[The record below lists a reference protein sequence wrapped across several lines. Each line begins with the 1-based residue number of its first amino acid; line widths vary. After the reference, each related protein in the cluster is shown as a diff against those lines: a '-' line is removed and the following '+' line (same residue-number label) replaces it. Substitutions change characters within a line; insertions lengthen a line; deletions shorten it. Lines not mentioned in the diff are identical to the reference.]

1 MKKFNLLILLAL
13 CPIFNLTVPASIS
26 NAAAT
31 DVAVNVPE
39 TVAIEPSSPPAAAPS
54 VSAPNAPA
62 TEVTPENSVSSD
74 NKISVEQV
82 EKLPDPTKA
91 LRPDSPRYVLRGIAK
106 NSSTTFC
113 VINESILQEGEQID
127 ELKVVRITHDY
138 VLLIDENQNHL
149 KLKLY

>member
-13 CPIFNLTVPASIS
+13 YPIFTLTVLASTS

-31 DVAVNVPE
+31 DV
-39 TVAIEPSSPPAAAPS
+39 
-54 VSAPNAPA
+54 APNAPA

-82 EKLPDPTKA
+82 KKLPDPTKA
-91 LRPDSPRYVLRGIAK
+91 VHPDSPKYVLRGIAK
-106 NSSTTFC
+106 NSSTAFC

-127 ELKVVRITHDY
+127 ELKVVKITHDY